1 MYYVCQKQKLVQL
14 IDSWTWYQVMQWS
27 KAELL
32 CKIHLTQ
39 KDTFKQQC
47 QLNILNSRNHIQGL
61 LDHFRYWVFW
71 VYWVML
77 NTWLDLTNQSMNGR
91 PWFASFQVV
100 ASPSFASRLVQVQG
114 CNIWEGSTG
123 PLPWDSPIQSNQAA
137 ANMQKLADTN
147 MQKLEV

>member
-1 MYYVCQKQKLVQL
+1 
-14 IDSWTWYQVMQWS
+14 
-27 KAELL
+27 
-32 CKIHLTQ
+32 
-39 KDTFKQQC
+39 
-47 QLNILNSRNHIQGL
+47 
-61 LDHFRYWVFW
+61 
-71 VYWVML
+71 ML